1 MGEDMLKF
9 LTSVEGIAMIVIIVA
24 IMAGG
29 INELIYFNS
38 TCKRTMKGYED
49 LAKDFETLVK

>member
-1 MGEDMLKF
+1 MLKF

-24 IMAGG
+24 IMAGA

-38 TCKRTMKGYED
+38 ICKRTMKGYED
-49 LAKDFETLVK
+49 LAKDFEKLTK